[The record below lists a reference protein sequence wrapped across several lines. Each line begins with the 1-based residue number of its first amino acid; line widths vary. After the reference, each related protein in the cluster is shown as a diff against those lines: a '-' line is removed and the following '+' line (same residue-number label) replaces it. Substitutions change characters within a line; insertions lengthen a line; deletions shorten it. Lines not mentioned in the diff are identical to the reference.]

1 MSVHRGMH
9 YSKGEAVRLL
19 LLLLSSAEQ
28 FVFRGSDT
36 SPEEGKAHRHI
47 CIDSSYP
54 DLSSLA
60 PTN

>member
-1 MSVHRGMH
+1 MSVHRGIH
-9 YSKGEAVRLL
+9 YSKREVIRLFPQQK
-19 LLLLSSAEQ
+19 EQ
-28 FVFRGSDT
+28 FVFKASDT
-36 SPEEGKAHRHI
+36 SPEEGKAHQHI